1 MVTRVNICQLQWCH
15 PKYAQ
20 RNELIWGGFL
30 GGGNSSIFYVHLYL
44 GRIPSLTIIF
54 FRLKPPTRFVEIGVC
69 LDAGE
74 DFWKQMHCEDPEIGI
89 LICF

>member
-1 MVTRVNICQLQWCH
+1 MVSDFRNLDAPNIPPGNWDAPNMTRETHIMVTRVNICQLQWCH
-15 PKYAQ
+15 PKFAQ

-54 FRLKPPTRFVEIGVC
+54 FRWVETTN
-69 LDAGE
+69 
-74 DFWKQMHCEDPEIGI
+74 
-89 LICF
+89 